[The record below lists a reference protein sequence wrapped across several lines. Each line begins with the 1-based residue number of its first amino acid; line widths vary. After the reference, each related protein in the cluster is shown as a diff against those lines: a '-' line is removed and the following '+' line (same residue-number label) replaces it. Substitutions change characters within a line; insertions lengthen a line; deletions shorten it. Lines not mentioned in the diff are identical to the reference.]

1 MTLQQYL
8 DEKKQIEKVI
18 PLVEQYSEQDQSV
31 SILPLDIK
39 EELGKVKTLPP
50 LTSSGLE
57 KIDNILNDL
66 YIGKVAVEQ
75 LIEKEQQPSR
85 LSSTTQ
91 PVPIQKTAPSSVP
104 QPKTQIESTWQSLT
118 NIKPSQPTST
128 NNQGPQP
135 KSKFNQFTK

>member
-85 LSSTTQ
+85 LPSTTQ

-104 QPKTQIESTWQSLT
+104 QPKAQIESTWQSLT